1 MVSNWRRD
9 RRANNGCT
17 NIMRNPREVWI
28 ELWNR
33 RDNDDDPSLDGLIQT
48 LKGVGQWGSTSKYE
62 FIYTKIV
69 FLVQSIIITFLFTYV
84 NLEGSKAFIMK
95 IILSWNYKKIVL
107 SH

>member
-9 RRANNGCT
+9 RRANNGCA

-69 FLVQSIIITFLFTYV
+69 FLVQSIIITFYLH
-84 NLEGSKAFIMK
+84 M
-95 IILSWNYKKIVL
+95 
-107 SH
+107 